1 MAEANYTRYPPVGI
15 GNVGSYQ
22 VAGTPFITGSTAA
35 GLALGAEAKIE
46 FPAVTKRITVFAS
59 GSASNIRV
67 HFASKDEGDGGAIA
81 GEHFVELN
89 NATGGPVETESFT
102 FNVKCK
108 ELYITSRAASS
119 GFKVYAELTRIPPRE
134 MYPLS
139 GSGINELT

>member
-1 MAEANYTRYPPVGI
+1 MAEANYTNYPPVGI

-22 VAGTPFITGSTAA
+22 VAGTPFITGSTT
-35 GLALGAEAKIE
+35 LALGAEAKIE

-67 HFASKDEGDGGAIA
+67 HFASKDEGDGGAIT

-108 ELYITSRAASS
+108 ELYITSRKAGS
-119 GFKVYAELTRIPPRE
+119 GFKVYAELTRIPPKQ
-134 MYPLS
+134 MYQLS
-139 GSGINELT
+139 GSGINEYT

>member
-1 MAEANYTRYPPVGI
+1 MAEANYTRFPTVGI

-22 VAGTPFITGSTAA
+22 VSGTPYITGAA
-35 GLALGAEAKIE
+35 GLALSAEAKIE
-46 FPAVTKRITVFAS
+46 FPAVTKRVTVFAS

-67 HFASKDEGDGGAIA
+67 HFSSFNEGDGGVYP
-81 GEHFVELN
+81 GHHFVELN

-108 ELYITSRAASS
+108 EIYITSRAAGS
-119 GFKVYAELTRIPPRE
+119 GFKVYAELTRIPVKE

-139 GSGINELT
+139 GSGINEYT

>member
-1 MAEANYTRYPPVGI
+1 MAEANYTNFPTVGI

-35 GLALGAEAKIE
+35 GLALGAEAKVE
-46 FPAVTKRITVFAS
+46 FPNVTKRITVFAS

-67 HFASKDEGDGGAIA
+67 HFASKDDGDGGAIA
-81 GEHFVELN
+81 GEHFVELDD
-89 NATGGPVETESFT
+89 AGGAVGTTSFT

-108 ELYITSRAASS
+108 EVFITSRKAGS
-119 GFKVYAELTRIPPRE
+119 GFKIYAELARIPPKE

-139 GSGINELT
+139 GSGINEYT